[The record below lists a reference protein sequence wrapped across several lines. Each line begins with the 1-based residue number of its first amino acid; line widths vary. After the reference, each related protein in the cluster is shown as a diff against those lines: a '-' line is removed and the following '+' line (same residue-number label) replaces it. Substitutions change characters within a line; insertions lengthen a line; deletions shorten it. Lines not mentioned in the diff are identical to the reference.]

1 MVGLSWDGGVEVG
14 WGRGGL
20 RWDRGGAGWGDGRG

>member
-1 MVGLSWDGGVEVG
+1 MGAGWVEVG